1 MGEYSIEIKLKYG
14 EFTVSASTYQECM
27 SKYSEIKEEYKN
39 IPCEIVVY
47 KKDQV
52 QFVKQNKKD
61 TIESLYK
68 DLKNVMIK
76 IAAHQIELCTKEEKY
91 HQVKNKLYHE
101 LEELNLDGMST
112 EEQADY
118 LQNMKGEL
126 TKRRLIEIENRK
138 SFAFY
143 NCYNAILAAMEDYH
157 KKRVS
162 REATN
167 QTRYNNIYYT
177 ENIKV
182 KQDKLAKL
190 LNDL

>member
-1 MGEYSIEIKLKYG
+1 
-14 EFTVSASTYQECM
+14 M
-27 SKYSEIKEEYKN
+27 SKYNEIKEEYKN

-52 QFVKQNKKD
+52 QFIKQNKKD

-68 DLKNVMIK
+68 DLKNIMIK
-76 IAAHQIELCTKEEKY
+76 IAAHQIELCTKELQY
-91 HQVKNKLYHE
+91 HQIKNKLYHE
-101 LEELNLDGMST
+101 LEELNLDDMNT

-118 LQNMKGEL
+118 LQYMKSEL

-143 NCYNAILAAMEDYH
+143 NCYNAILTAMEDYH
-157 KKRVS
+157 NKKVS
-162 REATN
+162 REATT
-167 QTRYNNIYYT
+167 QTRYKNIYYT
-177 ENIKV
+177 ESIKV
-182 KQDKLAKL
+182 KQDKLTKL